1 MPSSLVDL
9 QRRFH
14 DAVTGDELHD
24 DALDVVREDGVSQRR
39 RLQVYVHAYRVRIV
53 DAIAAEQPKIA
64 AALGRPALEELCR
77 RYLAAHPT
85 SRPSLRDAAQH
96 LSRFLDGGGFPEGP
110 PWLGDLARLERARTE
125 AFDGPEAQPLQREHL
140 AEIPPE
146 EIAFLQLPL
155 VPTAQLVTLHSIAD
169 EVWTAIE
176 NERPVP
182 EARPVSEP
190 RTVLVWRR
198 DVAVYHRTLASD
210 EAQVL
215 RALADGATF
224 GEACE
229 ILVDH
234 EEPAQRALQIILA
247 ALDGAA
253 FTAAYRVRLPE
264 VGVDLETASPAGD
277 SPENGASSTS
287 ADV

>member
-14 DAVTGDELHD
+14 DAVTGDAIPGD
-24 DALDVVREDGVSQRR
+24 SLDVVRDDGVSQRR
-39 RLQVYVHAYRVRIV
+39 RLEVYANAYRIRIV

-64 AALGRPALEELCR
+64 VALGRPRFEELCR

-96 LSRFLDGGGFPEGP
+96 LPRFLDDGGFPEGQ
-110 PWLGDLARLERARTE
+110 PWLADLARLERARTE
-125 AFDGPEAQPLQREHL
+125 AFDGPEAAPLQREHL

-146 EIAFLQLPL
+146 DIAFLQLPL
-155 VPTAQLVTLHSIAD
+155 VPTAQLVTMITIAD
-169 EVWTAIE
+169 EVLTAIE
-176 NERPVP
+176 NEQPIP
-182 EARPVSEP
+182 EAPAETRP

-198 DVAVYHRTLASD
+198 EITVYHRTLADD
-210 EAQVL
+210 EAQVV
-215 RALADGATF
+215 RALAGGATF

-229 ILVDH
+229 ILVEQ

-253 FTAAYRVRLPE
+253 FTAAYTIRLPE
-264 VGVDLETASPAGD
+264 VGAEELGEPAAADPETR
-277 SPENGASSTS
+277 
-287 ADV
+287 

>member
-14 DAVTGDELHD
+14 DAVTGDEIAED
-24 DALDVVREDGVSQRR
+24 SLDVVRDDGVSQRR
-39 RLQVYVHAYRVRIV
+39 RLEVYANAYRIRIV

-64 AALGRPALEELCR
+64 AALGRPRLEELCR

-96 LSRFLDGGGFPEGP
+96 LPRFLDDGGFPGGP
-110 PWLGDLARLERARTE
+110 TWLADLARLERARTE
-125 AFDGPEAQPLQREHL
+125 AFDGPEETPLQREHL
-140 AEIPPE
+140 AEIPAE

-155 VPTAQLVTLHSIAD
+155 VRTAQLVTMHTIAD

-176 NERPVP
+176 NEQPVP
-182 EARPVSEP
+182 QAPAEDRP
-190 RTVLVWRR
+190 RTLLVWRR
-198 DVAVYHRTLASD
+198 EITVYHRTLADD

-215 RALADGATF
+215 RALAGGATF

-229 ILVDH
+229 ILVEQ

-253 FTAAYRVRLPE
+253 FTAAYTIRLPQVE
-264 VGVDLETASPAGD
+264 DGAPAED
-277 SPENGASSTS
+277 AAAPKTP
-287 ADV
+287 